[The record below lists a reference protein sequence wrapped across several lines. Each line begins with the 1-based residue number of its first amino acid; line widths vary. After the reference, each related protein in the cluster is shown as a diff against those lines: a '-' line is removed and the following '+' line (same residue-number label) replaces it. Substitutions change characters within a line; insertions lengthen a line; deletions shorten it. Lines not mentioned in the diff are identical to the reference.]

1 MQIVVIDTLCVW
13 FVVFASLL
21 AFVSFP
27 RHCRALVGL
36 DSSNHQSVDFHVAS
50 RMTSFYHFSLGSK
63 QKHHTRRQSKKIKTT
78 THTHSCWQNRGA
90 SNVQTPRP
98 KRTRHLFGDCIQHPN
113 SKNTN
118 CSNNNK
124 TNIFVIPK
132 FISQN
137 E

>member
-27 RHCRALVGL
+27 RRCRALVGL

-63 QKHHTRRQSKKIKTT
+63 QKHHTLDANPKKIKTT
-78 THTHSCWQNRGA
+78 THTLMLAESRRQ
-90 SNVQTPRP
+90 
-98 KRTRHLFGDCIQHPN
+98 
-113 SKNTN
+113 
-118 CSNNNK
+118 
-124 TNIFVIPK
+124 
-132 FISQN
+132 
-137 E
+137 